1 MEMVHYGM
9 TRSAMLSVGRGL
21 AKALAGTGV
30 TVNALL
36 PVPIWT
42 EGVADFVGRLA
53 VDKKR
58 APRN

>member
-1 MEMVHYGM
+1 
-9 TRSAMLSVGRGL
+9 MLSVGRGL